1 MLLLKGK
8 RRLKINL
15 YDSHEQYK
23 DGRELAK
30 TGPLIFKT
38 SVEKVFCIRF
48 DIIQFQNLFAI
59 AQDFHQY
66 SMYYFRLTKENIFY
80 RTINIFV
87 ES

>member
-1 MLLLKGK
+1 MLKREGKEKSFLSSSSTMLLLKGK

-48 DIIQFQNLFAI
+48 DIIQFQNSFAVDF
-59 AQDFHQY
+59 AQDFH
-66 SMYYFRLTKENIFY
+66 
-80 RTINIFV
+80 
-87 ES
+87 

>member
-1 MLLLKGK
+1 MLKREGKEKSFLSSSSTMLLLKGK
-8 RRLKINL
+8 RRLKIHL

-48 DIIQFQNLFAI
+48 DIIQFQNLFAVDF
-59 AQDFHQY
+59 AQDFH
-66 SMYYFRLTKENIFY
+66 
-80 RTINIFV
+80 
-87 ES
+87 